1 MKLRKIRL
9 KKWHIVMLIAIVVLI
24 VVLIASGGGSV
35 TAVRLYTIEK
45 QDLVESIPANGKVR
59 PVIEVSITPDVS
71 GEIVE
76 LNCREGDNVSKG
88 DVLVKIRQDVYISM
102 VERAEAVLNAARS
115 DYLQQKA
122 QFKQAEINFRRN
134 KILYKENV
142 ISAAEYETSQLNFEI
157 AKEQLT
163 AAQYGVSSG
172 RAGLKEATENLT
184 KTVICAPMDGTVS
197 MIAVKIGERVVG
209 TSQMAGTEIMRIADL
224 SDMEVVVD
232 VNENDILKLRPGNSA
247 KIDIDACPGQ
257 LFEGIVTQIAN
268 SATNLYSNF
277 EQVTTFEVRIGIQC
291 DTTSGVTFPTT
302 LPFRPGMSARV
313 TIVTGQ
319 RADIVT
325 VPIEAVFIKNGIE
338 CVWKVDEKNTVHATP
353 VMSGI
358 QDFSSIEIISGLES
372 GSRIVAG
379 PYSAISK
386 ELEEGMKVRGTIY

>member
-1 MKLRKIRL
+1 MKIEKIKF
-9 KKWHIVMLIAIVVLI
+9 KKWHIIALISIVVLI
-24 VVLIASGGGSV
+24 VVVVASGGGSV
-35 TAVRLYTIEK
+35 TEVRLFTIEK
-45 QDLVESIPANGKVR
+45 MDLVESIPANGKVR

-122 QFKQAEINFRRN
+122 QFKQAEINYKRN
-134 KILYKENV
+134 NILYKENV

-157 AKEQLT
+157 AREQLT

-172 RAGLKEATENLT
+172 RAALKEATENLT

-232 VNENDILKLRPGNSA
+232 VNENDILKINPGNSA

-257 LFEGIVTQIAN
+257 LFEGVVTQIAN

-277 EQVTTFEVRIGIQC
+277 EQVTTFEVRIGIKS
-291 DTTSGVTFPTT
+291 DTMAGVTLPEA

-325 VPIEAVFIKNGIE
+325 VPIEAVFIRNSME
-338 CVWKVDEKNTVHATP
+338 YVWKVDEKNSVHATP
-353 VMSGI
+353 VVSGI
-358 QDFSSIEIISGLES
+358 QDFSSIEIVSGLEP
-372 GSRIVAG
+372 GNRIVAG
-379 PYSAISK
+379 PYSAVSK
-386 ELEEGMKVRGTIY
+386 ELEEGMKVRGTTY

>member
-1 MKLRKIRL
+1 MKLKKIRL
-9 KKWHIVMLIAIVVLI
+9 KKWHIIMLIALAVLLVI
-24 VVLIASGGGSV
+24 LLASGGGNV
-35 TAVRLYTIEK
+35 TEVRLFTIEK
-45 QDLVESIPANGKVR
+45 KDLVESIPANGKVR

-122 QFKQAEINFRRN
+122 QFKQAEINFKRN
-134 KILYKENV
+134 KILYEENV

-172 RAGLKEATENLT
+172 RAALKEATENLT

-232 VNENDILKLRPGNSA
+232 VNENDILKLNPGNSA
-247 KIDIDACPGQ
+247 TIDIDACPGQ

-277 EQVTTFEVRIGIQC
+277 EQVTTFEVRIGIKC
-291 DTTSGVTFPTT
+291 DTTAGVKSPSM

-325 VPIEAVFIKNGIE
+325 VPIEAVFIRNSVE
-338 CVWKVDEKNTVHATP
+338 CVWKVDERNTVHATP

-358 QDFSSIEIISGLES
+358 QDFSSIEIISGLEP
-372 GSRIVAG
+372 GNRIVAG
-379 PYSAISK
+379 PYAAVSK
-386 ELEEGMKVRGTIY
+386 ELEEGMKVRGTKY

>member
-1 MKLRKIRL
+1 MKIEKIKF
-9 KKWHIVMLIAIVVLI
+9 KKWHIITLISIVVLI
-24 VVLIASGGGSV
+24 VIVVASGGGSV
-35 TAVRLYTIEK
+35 AEVRLFTIEK
-45 QDLVESIPANGKVR
+45 MDLVETIPANGKVR

-122 QFKQAEINFRRN
+122 QFKQAEINYKRN
-134 KILYKENV
+134 NILYKENV

-157 AKEQLT
+157 AREQLT

-172 RAGLKEATENLT
+172 RAALKEATENLT

-232 VNENDILKLRPGNSA
+232 VNENDILKLNPGNSA

-257 LFEGIVTQIAN
+257 LFEGVVTQIAN

-277 EQVTTFEVRIGIQC
+277 EQVTTFEVRIGIKS
-291 DTTSGVTFPTT
+291 DTIAGVTFPEA

-325 VPIEAVFIKNGIE
+325 VPIEAVFIRNSME
-338 CVWKVDEKNTVHATP
+338 YVWKVDEKNSVHATP
-353 VMSGI
+353 VVSGI
-358 QDFSSIEIISGLES
+358 QDFSSIEIVSGLEP
-372 GSRIVAG
+372 GNRIVAG
-379 PYSAISK
+379 PYSAVSK
-386 ELEEGMKVRGTIY
+386 ELEEGMKVRGTTY

>member
-9 KKWHIVMLIAIVVLI
+9 KKWHIVMLIAIAVLI

-122 QFKQAEINFRRN
+122 QFKQAEINFKRN

-172 RAGLKEATENLT
+172 RAALKEATENLT

-291 DTTSGVTFPTT
+291 DTTAGVTFPTT

-358 QDFSSIEIISGLES
+358 QDFSSIEIISGLEP

-379 PYSAISK
+379 PYSVISK

>member
-1 MKLRKIRL
+1 
-9 KKWHIVMLIAIVVLI
+9 MLIAIVVLI

>member
-1 MKLRKIRL
+1 MKLKKIRL
-9 KKWHIVMLIAIVVLI
+9 KKWHIIMLIALAVLLVI
-24 VVLIASGGGSV
+24 LLASGGGNV
-35 TAVRLYTIEK
+35 TEVRLFTIEK
-45 QDLVESIPANGKVR
+45 KDLVESIPANGKVR

-76 LNCREGDNVSKG
+76 LNCREGDNVNKG
-88 DVLVKIRQDVYISM
+88 DLLVKIRQDVYISM

-122 QFKQAEINFRRN
+122 QFKQAEINFKRN
-134 KILYKENV
+134 KILYEENV

-172 RAGLKEATENLT
+172 RAALKEATENLT

-197 MIAVKIGERVVG
+197 MIGVKIGERVVG

-232 VNENDILKLRPGNSA
+232 VNENDILKLSPGNSA

-277 EQVTTFEVRIGIQC
+277 EQVTTFEVRIGIKC
-291 DTTSGVTFPTT
+291 DTTAGVKSPSM

-325 VPIEAVFIKNGIE
+325 VPIEAVFIRNSIE
-338 CVWKVDEKNTVHATP
+338 CVWKVDERNTVHATP

-358 QDFSSIEIISGLES
+358 QDFSSIEIISGLEP
-372 GSRIVAG
+372 GNRIVAG
-379 PYSAISK
+379 PYAA
-386 ELEEGMKVRGTIY
+386 

>member
-1 MKLRKIRL
+1 
-9 KKWHIVMLIAIVVLI
+9 
-24 VVLIASGGGSV
+24 
-35 TAVRLYTIEK
+35 
-45 QDLVESIPANGKVR
+45 
-59 PVIEVSITPDVS
+59 
-71 GEIVE
+71 
-76 LNCREGDNVSKG
+76 
-88 DVLVKIRQDVYISM
+88 M

-122 QFKQAEINFRRN
+122 QFKQAEINFKRN
-134 KILYKENV
+134 KILFNENV
-142 ISAAEYETSQLNFEI
+142 ISAAEYETSQLNYEI
-157 AKEQLT
+157 AREQLT

-172 RAGLKEATENLT
+172 RAALKEATENLT
-184 KTVICAPMDGTVS
+184 KTVICAPMDGTIS
-197 MIAVKIGERVVG
+197 MVAVKIGERVVG

-232 VNENDILKLRPGNSA
+232 VNENDILKLNSGNNA

-277 EQVTTFEVRIGIQC
+277 EQVTTFEVRIGIKC
-291 DTTSGVTFPTT
+291 DTTAGVTSPST

-325 VPIEAVFIKNGIE
+325 VPIEAVFIRNGIE
-338 CVWKVDEKNTVHATP
+338 CVWKVDDKNIVHATP

-358 QDFSSIEIISGLES
+358 QDFSSIEIITGLEP
-372 GSRIVAG
+372 GNRIVAG
-379 PYSAISK
+379 PYSAVSK
-386 ELEEGMKVRGTIY
+386 ELEEGMKVRGTTY

>member
-1 MKLRKIRL
+1 MKIEKIKF
-9 KKWHIVMLIAIVVLI
+9 KKWHIIALISIVVLI
-24 VVLIASGGGSV
+24 VVVVASGGGSV
-35 TAVRLYTIEK
+35 TEVRLFTIEK
-45 QDLVESIPANGKVR
+45 MDLVESIPANGKVR

-122 QFKQAEINFRRN
+122 QFKQAEINYKRN
-134 KILYKENV
+134 NILYKENV

-157 AKEQLT
+157 AREQLT

-172 RAGLKEATENLT
+172 RAALKEATENLT

-232 VNENDILKLRPGNSA
+232 VNENDILKLNPGNSA

-257 LFEGIVTQIAN
+257 LFEGVVTQIAN

-277 EQVTTFEVRIGIQC
+277 EQVTTFEVRIGIKS
-291 DTTSGVTFPTT
+291 DTMVGVTLPEA

-319 RADIVT
+319 RTDIVT
-325 VPIEAVFIKNGIE
+325 VPIEAVFIRNSME
-338 CVWKVDEKNTVHATP
+338 YVWKVDEKNSVHATP
-353 VMSGI
+353 VVSGI
-358 QDFSSIEIISGLES
+358 QDFSSIEIVSGLEP
-372 GSRIVAG
+372 GNRIVAG
-379 PYSAISK
+379 PYSAVSK
-386 ELEEGMKVRGTIY
+386 ELEEGMKVRGTTY